1 MSMIFRTV
9 LTVAA
14 VAVGLTA
21 AMAQQDIIEQ
31 RKALMKANGRQA
43 GILGRMLKGDD
54 PFDAAKVQVAFA
66 QFAETAQKFPALF
79 AENTRTGE
87 TRALPA
93 VWEKRDDFVAAAA
106 KFGKDVADYKD
117 KVATLDGLKA
127 AMPVIGKNCGDCHQ
141 TFRRPQ

>member
-1 MSMIFRTV
+1 MIFRTV
-9 LTVAA
+9 LA
-14 VAVGLTA
+14 VSAIAIGVTA
-21 AMAQQDIIEQ
+21 AFAQQDIIEQ
-31 RKALMKANGRQA
+31 RKALMKANGQQS
-43 GILGRMLKGDD
+43 GILARMVRGDD

-66 QFAETAQKFPALF
+66 QFADTAQKFPALF
-79 AENTRTGE
+79 AEGARSGD
-87 TRALPA
+87 TRALPI

-106 KFGKDVADYKD
+106 KFGKDVADQKD